1 MESLNIGEQMTTKT
15 ALKFITDKVEYFD
28 KLKSH
33 IIEVDNKIDN
43 GDDYYFIVLEKTK
56 ETRELLEELKE

>member
-1 MESLNIGEQMTTKT
+1 MNKEIFE
-15 ALKFITDKVEYFD
+15 

-33 IIEVDNKIDN
+33 IVEIDNDKNN

-56 ETRELLEELKE
+56 EVRELLEELKKELE

>member
-15 ALKFITDKVEYFD
+15 ALKIVTDKVEYFD

-43 GDDYYFIVLEKTK
+43 GDDYYFIVLEKK
-56 ETRELLEELKE
+56 KKQENY